1 MQEDP
6 HNYGR
11 PRGADGDLQTR
22 GSGLSI
28 QDERTWSSL
37 AHLSVLVNLV
47 TGFGGLIAAPVI
59 WLVYRERSPRVAF
72 HALQSFWYQ
81 AAWAAIFVV
90 GGLVSAVLLVLT
102 LGIAA
107 ILLVPLWAVV
117 ALVPFIHGAYA
128 AYQVNKG
135 VDYRYP
141 FIADQIDARRAVR

>member
-11 PRGADGDLQTR
+11 PRQADGDLRTR
-22 GSGLSI
+22 SGGLST

-37 AHLSVLVNLV
+37 AHLSVLVSLV
-47 TGFGGLIAAPVI
+47 TGFGGLVAAPVI

-81 AAWAAIFVV
+81 AAWTAILTVGWTLSFVLAFV
-90 GGLVSAVLLVLT
+90 LIGLVMMPFLALAT
-102 LGIAA
+102 
-107 ILLVPLWAVV
+107 
-117 ALVPFIHGAYA
+117 LVPFIHGAYA

-141 FIADQIDARRAVR
+141 FIADRLDAKRAVR